1 MKTVGE
7 WTERSMNTDH
17 PELVVNGAK
26 LLLSFIVM
34 VKIVNIHVAILD
46 AAYLSPEET

>member
-17 PELVVNGAK
+17 PLVVKGTK
-26 LLLSFIVM
+26 WLLSFIVM

>member
-1 MKTVGE
+1 
-7 WTERSMNTDH
+7 MNTDH
-17 PELVVNGAK
+17 PELVVNGVK